1 MSVATS
7 WKPWKFCTTPFAT
20 RTRAKTIAS
29 GSSRRSTIRVRSTQK
44 LPTRSVLFRV
54 NPRISAATIA
64 MPTAAETKFCTAR
77 PAICTRWPIADS
89 PL

>member
-7 WKPWKFCTTPFAT
+7 WKPWKFCTTPFAAST
-20 RTRAKTIAS
+20 SAKTIAS

-44 LPTRSVLFRV
+44 LPTRSVRLRV
-54 NPRISAATIA
+54 KPRIRAATTA

-77 PAICTRWPIADS
+77 LTICTR
-89 PL
+89 